1 MGATMGKKKL
11 NAALKRS
18 IAAFLDKYY
27 LEPEADEGLAPGK
40 LQASAVAFREQAAP
54 ASSEAPR
61 SGGVFGGLFGRRAAR
76 SERKEREASSAADAI
91 DKCVAE
97 EAVCPGE
104 EAFDLAEEAGRVDDE
119 AFGAVEAQ
127 EAPTIFGAVEA
138 QEAPAIFGAVEAQR
152 APAVPGAVEAQRGA
166 TILDAPEPMLAAPAA
181 GGERAPRVS
190 GDLATWLD
198 SIDESFSTT
207 LLALIDRKGL
217 ADTDVYKRAHMSRQ
231 LFSRIRSDA
240 SYRPAKKTVLAL
252 SIAMELTL
260 DEMRDLLA
268 RAGFALS
275 RSSKRDVIV
284 EYFVTNGIYDLFVIN
299 EALYEFDQPLI

>member
-1 MGATMGKKKL
+1 MGKKKL
-11 NAALKRS
+11 DAALKRN
-18 IAAFLDKYY
+18 IAAFLDEYY
-27 LEPEADEGLAPGK
+27 LEPEVEKDLAPGK
-40 LQASAVAFREQAAP
+40 LQASAATFREQAAMAAP
-54 ASSEAPR
+54 DAPR
-61 SGGVFGGLFGRRAAR
+61 SGGLFGGLFGRRAAR
-76 SERKEREASSAADAI
+76 SERKESEAPSAADTL
-91 DKCVAE
+91 DKRVAE
-97 EAVCPGE
+97 EAVFLDE
-104 EAFDLAEEAGRVDDE
+104 ETLGLAEVAGRIDDE
-119 AFGAVEAQ
+119 AISAL
-127 EAPTIFGAVEA
+127 
-138 QEAPAIFGAVEAQR
+138 EAQR
-152 APAVPGAVEAQRGA
+152 ASAAIGALEAQRA
-166 TILDAPEPMLAAPAA
+166 AAVPDALELMPAAPAA
-181 GGERAPRVS
+181 GSERVPRAS
-190 GDLATWLD
+190 GDLAAWLD

-252 SIAMELTL
+252 CIAMELTL

>member
-127 EAPTIFGAVEA
+127 EAP
-138 QEAPAIFGAVEAQR
+138 AIFGAVEAQR
-152 APAVPGAVEAQRGA
+152 APAVFGAVEAQRGA
-166 TILDAPEPMLAAPAA
+166 TILDAPESMLAAPAA
-181 GGERAPRVS
+181 GGERAPCAS